1 MHGMKS
7 TQILPQM
14 IFLHRAER
22 EEKITP
28 SVSPLAIMTICVDPV
43 LPPAIVTKHAS
54 EYGLSSWNDARA
66 SHPVFRRADRLCFPG
81 LPIQEN
87 TACDLTRHT
96 WV

>member
-1 MHGMKS
+1 
-7 TQILPQM
+7 M
-14 IFLHRAER
+14 IFYIGQER
-22 EEKITP
+22 EGKIYP
-28 SVSPLAIMTICVDPV
+28 IVPPLAILTICVDPV

-81 LPIQEN
+81 FPIQEN